1 MSAVKLM
8 TLVQKEWLELLRS
21 FKLIWVPLVFALL
34 GIMQPVSSY
43 YMPVILEKAGNMPEG
58 TVIEIPLPSGAEVMA
73 QTLSQFGV
81 LGLLILA
88 LAFMGAVSGDRNSGA
103 ASLVLVKPV
112 SFRTY
117 ILSKWLG
124 MMTLSWGALL
134 VGYAACWYYT
144 WLLIESVD
152 FVPFLMSYVIYGLWL
167 TFVLTAT
174 LLFST
179 LLRSAAAAA
188 FSALGLAMLL
198 SLLSGLLPN
207 YMGWSPGSLGGFAY
221 EAVQSADGSSA
232 TASFGWSIGI
242 TILLILVSLAG
253 SAALLRRQP
262 ALD

>member
-1 MSAVKLM
+1 MSGVKLM
-8 TLVQKEWLELLRS
+8 TLVRKEWLELLRS

-34 GIMQPVSSY
+34 GIMQPVTSY
-43 YMPVILEKAGNMPEG
+43 YMPIIIEKAGNMPEG
-58 TVIEIPLPSGAEVMA
+58 TVIEIPVPSGAQVLA
-73 QTLSQFGV
+73 DTLSQFGL

-88 LAFMGAVSGDRNSGA
+88 LAFMGAVSGERNSGA

-112 SFRTY
+112 SFSAY
-117 ILSKWLG
+117 ILSKWIG

-134 VGYAACWYYT
+134 IGYAASWYYT

-152 FVPFLMSYVIYGLWL
+152 FVPFLLSYLIYGLWF
-167 TFVLTAT
+167 TFILTAT

-179 LLRSAAAAA
+179 LLRSAAGAA

-198 SLLSGLLPN
+198 SLLSGLLPK
-207 YMGWSPGSLGGFAY
+207 YTGWSPGSLSGFAY
-221 EAVQSADGSSA
+221 KTVQRADGFDGSV
-232 TASFGWSIGI
+232 SFGWSIGI
-242 TILLILVSLAG
+242 TILLILAGLIG

>member
-1 MSAVKLM
+1 MSAVKLI

-34 GIMQPVSSY
+34 GIMQPLSSY

-112 SFRTY
+112 SFSSY

-124 MMTLSWGALL
+124 MMILSWGALL
-134 VGYAACWYYT
+134 VGYAASWYYT
-144 WLLIESVD
+144 WLLIEAVD
-152 FVPFLMSYVIYGLWL
+152 LMPFLLSYVLFGLWF
-167 TFVLTAT
+167 TFILSAT

-179 LLRSAAAAA
+179 LLRSAAGAA

-198 SLLSGLLPN
+198 SLLSGLIPKYL
-207 YMGWSPGSLGGFAY
+207 GWSPGSLSGFAY
-221 EAVQSADGSSA
+221 KAVQSAGGFA
-232 TASFGWSIGI
+232 APASFGWSIGV
-242 TILLILVSLAG
+242 TILLILAGLAG
-253 SAALLRRQP
+253 SAAMLRRQP